1 MGPMKGLFIRIDE
14 ALDQRLTSLCQK
26 EGYKKAGLI
35 ARLIQNFL
43 NQRPSGSD
51 PIQEAKDFG
60 IDTTLLASNLEKTPT
75 ERLENHASLY
85 NFIRELK
92 KGGEK
97 R

>member
-1 MGPMKGLFIRIDE
+1 MKGLFIRIDE

-35 ARLIQNFL
+35 TNLIQKFL
-43 NQRPSGSD
+43 SQYPSISD

-60 IDTTLLASNLEKTPT
+60 IDTTLLSSNLEKTPT
-75 ERLENHASLY
+75 ERLKNHASLY
-85 NFIRELK
+85 KFIRELK
-92 KGGEK
+92 RGGGK